1 MDPKIPHQFK
11 GAQTDAYSEI
21 IFDDEAAAIQHF
33 QTVRKRFLDINSWE
47 FFAGEEKAEF
57 SLRDENG
64 ELSLEEPKVKQ
75 YIKIKVPVLH
85 NSDEGYDWVQIEEVE
100 EETTPQ
106 KESVFIKVRP
116 SQNPQKAENDTKH
129 FLDSDATSNFLIKR
143 EGTKV
148 SAEVHARNETPNT
161 DDHTLFEQIRDKIV
175 ALGGM
180 LLGSKIQWE
189 GFTDG
194 LIKLNDE

>member
-1 MDPKIPHQFK
+1 MDPKIPPQYK

-21 IFDDEAAAIQHF
+21 IFDDDAAAMQHF
-33 QTVRKRFLDINSWE
+33 QTVRKRFLDVNSWE

-64 ELSLEEPKVKQ
+64 ELTLEEPKVNHF
-75 YIKIKVPVLH
+75 IKIKVPLLH
-85 NSDEGYDWVQIEEVE
+85 NSDDGYDWVQIEEVQE
-100 EETTPQ
+100 EITPE

-116 SQNPQKAENDTKH
+116 SQNPTKPENDTKH
-129 FLDSDATSNFLIKR
+129 FLDSDATSNFIIKR
-143 EGTKV
+143 EGTKIC
-148 SAEVHARNETPNT
+148 AEVHARNETPNT
-161 DDHTLFEQIRDKIV
+161 DDHTLLEKIRDKIV

-189 GFTDG
+189 GFTSG
-194 LIKLNDE
+194 LIKYEEE